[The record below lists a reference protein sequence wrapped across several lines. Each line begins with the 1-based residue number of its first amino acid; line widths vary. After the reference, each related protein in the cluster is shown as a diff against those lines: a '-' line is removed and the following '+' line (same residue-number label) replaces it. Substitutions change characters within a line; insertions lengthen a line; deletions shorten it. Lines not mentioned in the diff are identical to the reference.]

1 MSKTWTWK
9 TTQVSC
15 DKKLACFDN
24 LGKNTWNKIVKSDKT
39 GQEKKSFV
47 SIFSSFSTA
56 IAKV

>member
-1 MSKTWTWK
+1 MSKNWTWK
-9 TTQVSC
+9 TTRVSC
-15 DKKLACFDN
+15 DQKLPCFDN
-24 LGKNTWNKIVKSDKT
+24 LVKNTWNKIVKYDKT